1 MAINEN
7 LKNFIFEFLSLK
19 DIMMFSFTSKHNYN
33 LVHSNNVLVNNL
45 WKQSCFRTYYPIS
58 SLFHQSNSINSE
70 TMIWRTIYIEM
81 SNNKRLLNVDKY
93 ESASTLVYDAIKTHL
108 YVPHL
113 RKINHVLENN
123 FNSAHQIF
131 FYDYIREENDIYEFY
146 NNYFNSEDENDKFV
160 RDDSLILQKYII
172 NFETYTKEVKNSKQD
187 CNILNSIFNYDF
199 SFINSNIKTN
209 NEVLYFAIWLYQTFI
224 VLSHMMLLNLKEKET
239 NSKAFL
245 SQFSNDH
252 SFYVDIAL
260 TLNEK
265 LENINVIINYM
276 FLVIFNKEV
285 SIKKFSIYK
294 MLLNIW
300 FNEVYNNLS
309 NSIAVNFDSVV
320 SLQLDN
326 DNISLIE
333 QVVNSVLDFSIDEQ
347 SVTLINHTDLPTMKN
362 YDLLEDKLITSI
374 CVKIKNQINTIANI
388 DEKMYLDVIEK
399 IKAFKLINR
408 TKVKLLESISVLYNE
423 VILKRVSVVFYDF
436 LMKPSVTQSN
446 QTFYYNN
453 EYPIIQEKIKHE
465 MTMLHSFLKNK
476 YTMVEN
482 IDELID
488 TFFTMAYPINQF
500 IGVYLNKYYETL
512 LYYQKGN
519 NKIIKTVKTH
529 SESSTSCLYSHGILC
544 SKNDFKFEDYYFEE
558 EPNNN
563 VYI

>member
-45 WKQSCFRTYYPIS
+45 WKQSCFLTYYPIS

-70 TMIWRTIYIEM
+70 KMIWRTFYIEM
-81 SNNKRLLNVDKY
+81 SNNKRLLNPAKY
-93 ESASTLVYDAIKTHL
+93 ESASILVYDAIKTHL

-123 FNSAHQIF
+123 FNSPHQIF

-199 SFINSNIKTN
+199 SFINSNISTN
-209 NEVLYFAIWLYQTFI
+209 NEVLYFVIWLYQTFI
-224 VLSHMMLLNLKEKET
+224 VLSHMLLVNLKEKEID
-239 NSKAFL
+239 SREFL

-252 SFYVDIAL
+252 TFYVDIAL

-309 NSIAVNFDSVV
+309 SSIAANFDYVL

-374 CVKIKNQINTIANI
+374 CGKLKNKINSIASI
-388 DEKMYLDVIEK
+388 DENMYLDVIEK

-423 VILKRVSVVFYDF
+423 VILKQVSIVFYDF
-436 LMKPSVTQSN
+436 LMKPSVTQSTQN
-446 QTFYYNN
+446 FYYNN
-453 EYPIIQEKIKHE
+453 EYPIIKEKIKHE

-476 YTMVEN
+476 FTMVEN

-500 IGVYLNKYYETL
+500 IGLYLNKYYETL

-558 EPNNN
+558 EPNDN

>member
-1 MAINEN
+1 M
-7 LKNFIFEFLSLK
+7 
-19 DIMMFSFTSKHNYN
+19 
-33 LVHSNNVLVNNL
+33 
-45 WKQSCFRTYYPIS
+45 
-58 SLFHQSNSINSE
+58 
-70 TMIWRTIYIEM
+70 
-81 SNNKRLLNVDKY
+81 
-93 ESASTLVYDAIKTHL
+93 
-108 YVPHL
+108 

-199 SFINSNIKTN
+199 SFISSNIKTN

-224 VLSHMMLLNLKEKET
+224 VLSHMMLLNLKENET
-239 NSKAFL
+239 NSKEFL

-333 QVVNSVLDFSIDEQ
+333 QLFNSVLDF
-347 SVTLINHTDLPTMKN
+347 
-362 YDLLEDKLITSI
+362 
-374 CVKIKNQINTIANI
+374 
-388 DEKMYLDVIEK
+388 
-399 IKAFKLINR
+399 
-408 TKVKLLESISVLYNE
+408 
-423 VILKRVSVVFYDF
+423 
-436 LMKPSVTQSN
+436 
-446 QTFYYNN
+446 
-453 EYPIIQEKIKHE
+453 
-465 MTMLHSFLKNK
+465 
-476 YTMVEN
+476 
-482 IDELID
+482 
-488 TFFTMAYPINQF
+488 
-500 IGVYLNKYYETL
+500 
-512 LYYQKGN
+512 
-519 NKIIKTVKTH
+519 
-529 SESSTSCLYSHGILC
+529 
-544 SKNDFKFEDYYFEE
+544 
-558 EPNNN
+558 
-563 VYI
+563 